1 MSHAKQ
7 TANVT
12 QAARFDGQLG
22 LKQLAK
28 VGGEG
33 FVFSP
38 SDTFEEV
45 NSRREEYFRDFLRI
59 PA

>member
-7 TANVT
+7 TAIAT
-12 QAARFDGQLG
+12 QAARFDGLLG
-22 LKQLAK
+22 LRQVQ

-33 FVFSP
+33 LVCSP
-38 SDTFEEV
+38 CDTFKEV